1 MVMLEESIKQA
12 LLKKMNEFHC
22 FGYTSIDLTDIH
34 DYFFK
39 FLWKR
44 QEPQTVDEKIGV
56 IQMLTPNQLFDYKLL
71 QIQAMHTTEL
81 SDIRLDELI

>member
-1 MVMLEESIKQA
+1 MQTMDEQIKQA

-22 FGYTSIDLTDIH
+22 FGYTTIVIEDMQ

-44 QEPQTVDEKIGV
+44 QQPETIDEQVAAIRS
-56 IQMLTPNQLFDYKLL
+56 LTANQLFDFKLL
-71 QIQAMHTTEL
+71 QIQSLPATQL
-81 SDIRLDELI
+81 ADIQLDELI